1 MIRFRHGRT
10 EMQLGSSFR
19 SDSAIPV
26 LRPIQ
31 GPSQSQT
38 IQVHRHGRRG
48 GCVEVA
54 Q

>member
-38 IQVHRHGRRG
+38 IQIHRHGRRG